1 MPGAAQLQDIWPHNM
16 HLGRAKNGDVVR
28 LEAWGAVDV
37 AQLQSDWETG
47 ACLKTTWL
55 FFQELQNML
64 LVELSHHE
72 GEVRQVTQLVDA
84 SGLSTAHNRLLE
96 FLEHASIALRF
107 QFDRAH
113 YCRSNPKREIL
124 CCTRSYA
131 VRGMRSTPA

>member
-96 FLEHASIALRF
+96 FLEHASIVHCDFSFTTHTAELF
-107 QFDRAH
+107 
-113 YCRSNPKREIL
+113 CRSAEE
-124 CCTRSYA
+124 RSYLQ
-131 VRGMRSTPA
+131 VRPRAGE